1 MHNDALYPILMI
13 AVAALVTW
21 LTRAIPFL
29 VFGKR
34 QLPGMVVYLGE
45 VLPPAIMVILVVY
58 CLRNISFTTPPYGLA
73 ELAACGSVFLAHKL
87 LKNMYVSIILGTV
100 CYMLLLRVL

>member
-1 MHNDALYPILMI
+1 MPNDALYPILVI

-29 VFGKR
+29 VLGKR

-58 CLRNISFTTPPYGLA
+58 CLRNISFASPPYGLA
-73 ELAACGSVFLAHKL
+73 ELAACGAVFLSHRF
-87 LKNMYVSIILGTV
+87 LKNMYVSIILGTI
-100 CYMLLLRVL
+100 CYMALIRII

>member
-45 VLPPAIMVILVVY
+45 VLPPAIMVILVIY
-58 CLRNISFTTPPYGLA
+58 CLRNISFASPPYGLA
-73 ELAACGSVFLAHKL
+73 ELAACGGVCLSHKL